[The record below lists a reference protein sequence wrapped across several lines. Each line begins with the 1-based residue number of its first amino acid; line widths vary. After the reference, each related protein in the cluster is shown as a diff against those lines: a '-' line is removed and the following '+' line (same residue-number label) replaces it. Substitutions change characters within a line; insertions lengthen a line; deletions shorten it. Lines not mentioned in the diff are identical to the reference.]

1 MISDKDLYRLTQPD
15 VYALICE
22 GLYAL
27 KDYKKYSTISELSYL
42 LDRESFIKLIK
53 YFGGMTVEIPTL
65 DEFKDTIKLR
75 MLYQA
80 VEVDKLPWRKAL
92 DEAGYDLSQSRSAQ
106 RKLAILKK
114 TVNSFKEG
122 GRKYD

>member
-42 LDRESFIKLIK
+42 LDRESFIKLA
-53 YFGGMTVEIPTL
+53 E
-65 DEFKDTIKLR
+65 
-75 MLYQA
+75 
-80 VEVDKLPWRKAL
+80 
-92 DEAGYDLSQSRSAQ
+92 
-106 RKLAILKK
+106 
-114 TVNSFKEG
+114 
-122 GRKYD
+122 